1 MRIPFTII
9 IELIISYRITQSITE
24 SHSLLVGSTIVR
36 ERILK
41 GTNKTMTETSVISR
55 RKALKTPR
63 SAAIAGII
71 FSVLYGTSMVLINLS
86 LPHDPA
92 AGFSWLETDVRTVTL
107 ALNLIPYAGI
117 AFLWFIGVIRDLLS
131 DMEDRLFATV
141 FLGSGLLF
149 LALTFMGAALAAGL
163 LSSYAIESSVLVQS
177 GVLTYSRK
185 VIYHI
190 FNIYAIRMAG
200 VFMISLATIW
210 LRTGLMHRGWA
221 FLTYILALVLLLSID
236 YSFWVTLIFPGW
248 VLVISVYILIRNLHN
263 QPKEDIHEV
272 DTTS

>member
-1 MRIPFTII
+1 
-9 IELIISYRITQSITE
+9 
-24 SHSLLVGSTIVR
+24 
-36 ERILK
+36 
-41 GTNKTMTETSVISR
+41 MTETSVTSR

-71 FSVLYGTSMVLINLS
+71 FSVLYGASMVLINIS
-86 LPHDPA
+86 LPHEPA
-92 AGFSWLETDVRTVTL
+92 AGLAWLETDVRTITL

-149 LALTFMGAALAAGL
+149 LALTFIGAALAGGL
-163 LSSYAIESSVLVQS
+163 LSSYAVESSVLVQS

-185 VIYHI
+185 VIYHV

-200 VFMISLATIW
+200 VFMISLASIW

-221 FLTYILALVLLLSID
+221 FLTYVLALVLLLSID
-236 YSFWVTLIFPGW
+236 YTMWVTLIFPGW
-248 VLVISVYILIRNLHN
+248 VLVVSMYILIRNLYF
-263 QPKEDIHEV
+263 QPRGNTGEV
-272 DTTS
+272 